1 MAVNIS
7 KIEGMCQGSNVNF
20 DLEESINEM
29 CFYMAMGRWDRY
41 MIVDRNDFIED
52 FSRYFLPIFYTCEI
66 KSQNRDHNKLNFNI
80 TCICCC
86 MWDLFGLT

>member
-29 CFYMAMGRWDRY
+29 CFYMAMGR
-41 MIVDRNDFIED
+41 
-52 FSRYFLPIFYTCEI
+52 
-66 KSQNRDHNKLNFNI
+66 
-80 TCICCC
+80 
-86 MWDLFGLT
+86 